1 MDYYKIL
8 GVNKGSTREQID
20 KAYRGLCLKYHPD
33 RNKNI
38 DSTEKMA
45 SINDAY
51 TTIIENMNKPELY
64 NDIDHTNLFESL
76 FKEMLKETNQ
86 QKPSF
91 SQQPIDLSDLFT
103 NFQDKQ
109 ETNNEVED
117 LNIKLDITLEESYY
131 GCEKEINVKRR
142 IIKGNSCKEEKER
155 MYVTIPCGTDQ
166 DEIIEIEEKGN
177 IINKEKSK
185 IKIKIN
191 LLPSSIKRYGLDIK
205 YVKEITFKESIL
217 GYSFIYNHIDGT
229 QLKIS
234 TNPGDII
241 INNEKRLIKERGFK
255 RNEKKGNLIIEFL
268 VTKPKP
274 LSKELISYL
283 RNNLVSS

>member
-8 GVNKGSTREQID
+8 GLSKGSTKEQID

-33 RNKNI
+33 RNKNV

-45 SINDAY
+45 SINNAY
-51 TTIIENMNKPELY
+51 TTIIENLNKPDLY
-64 NDIDHTNLFESL
+64 NDMENSNLFESL
-76 FKEMLKETNQ
+76 FKEMFKETNQ

-91 SQQPIDLSDLFT
+91 SQQPIDLSELFT
-103 NFQDKQ
+103 NLQDIQ
-109 ETNNEVED
+109 EPYNEIED
-117 LNIKLDITLEESYY
+117 LNINLDITLEESYY
-131 GCEKEINVKRR
+131 GCEKEINITRK

-155 MYVTIPCGTDQ
+155 LYVSIPCGTDQ

-191 LLPSSIKRYGLDIK
+191 LLPSTIKRNGLDIK
-205 YVKEITFKESIL
+205 YTKEISFKDSIL

-274 LSKELISYL
+274 LSKELVSYL
-283 RNNLVSS
+283 RDNLVSS